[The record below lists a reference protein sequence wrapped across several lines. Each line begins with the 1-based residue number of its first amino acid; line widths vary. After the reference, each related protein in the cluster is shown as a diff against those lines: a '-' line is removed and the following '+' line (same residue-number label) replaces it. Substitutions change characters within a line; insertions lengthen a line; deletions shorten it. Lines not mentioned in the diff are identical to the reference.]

1 MPRKKFCEHPTRHI
15 GHLDTPKVQRSVS
28 LRLATFIRDQY
39 DLDDVNVNGLC
50 AKCHALENKQ
60 MELDAAMDVDENI
73 NSNDDMSDYNEKEQN
88 SEEEEDANNEDCDDD
103 DDEDDDDDDTTN
115 QDENSGDDSLDEL
128 TYQQQE
134 AMEKLSNVFRMLNLS
149 PIHDQ

>member
-1 MPRKKFCEHPTRHI
+1 
-15 GHLDTPKVQRSVS
+15 
-28 LRLATFIRDQY
+28 
-39 DLDDVNVNGLC
+39 
-50 AKCHALENKQ
+50 

-73 NSNDDMSDYNEKEQN
+73 NSNDDMSDYNEQEQN
-88 SEEEEDANNEDCDDD
+88 SEEEEDANDEDCDDD
-103 DDEDDDDDDTTN
+103 DDEDDDDDDTTD
-115 QDENSGDDSLDEL
+115 QDENSGDDSLYKL

>member
-1 MPRKKFCEHPTRHI
+1 MLRKFFCEHPTRHI
-15 GHLDTPKVQRSVS
+15 SHLDAPKVQRSVS
-28 LRLATFIRDQY
+28 LRLATFIRDRY

-73 NSNDDMSDYNEKEQN
+73 NSNDDMSDYDEQEQN
-88 SEEEEDANNEDCDDD
+88 SEEEEDANDEDCDN
-103 DDEDDDDDDTTN
+103 DDDDTTD
-115 QDENSGDDSLDEL
+115 QDENSGDDSLYEL